1 MSMNNI
7 ERLNEK
13 KITITKD
20 CYLSNHLNVNFD
32 DNTNTITLKGIV
44 MVDNPKTIYINMKK
58 YRLIEEETIT
68 QLGCTL
74 YRIEALKD
82 FANVKAGD
90 KGGWIQGY
98 DNLSQEGDCWVYDNS
113 KVLHNARVYENAQ
126 LRKNTIVYNSADV
139 YGNAFIEGN
148 VLISGA
154 SKVFGEA
161 KIYDEVSIE
170 DFAKVH
176 GRATIAKNA
185 KIRDYAEVCGN
196 AFITDNATI
205 MGCAFIYDKADVFGN
220 AIIKDD
226 ARIYG
231 KVSIGGEIKIEDK
244 VNVFNYT
251 DTYLALKD
259 DACIKGDAVINC
271 VNDII
276 TLRNELDPKRI
287 LTYTKSNKMWNEHI
301 STFDL
306 PINEFYGTS
315 DELIKYGADKD
326 VRLAELFETYVT
338 LVKQVEYITSMR

>member
-1 MSMNNI
+1 MNNI

-20 CYLSNHLNVNFD
+20 CYLSNYFNKDFKDRINRQILNKL
-32 DNTNTITLKGIV
+32 II
-44 MVDNPKTIYINMKK
+44 VDNQKTIYNDMKK
-58 YRLIEEETIT
+58 YRMIEEETT
-68 QLGCTL
+68 THLGCTL

-82 FANVKAGD
+82 FADVKAGD
-90 KGGWIQGY
+90 KGGWIQYY

-113 KVLHNARVYENAQ
+113 KVLHSSRVYENAQ
-126 LRKNTIVYNSADV
+126 LRKNTIVYNSADIFGDV
-139 YGNAFIEGN
+139 FIEGN
-148 VLISGA
+148 VSISGA

-161 KIYDEVSIE
+161 KIYDDVRLE
-170 DFAKVH
+170 DFAKVY
-176 GRATIAKNA
+176 GYAILYGNA
-185 KIRDYAEVCGN
+185 KIRDYAEVFGN
-196 AFITDNATI
+196 TLIHGNATI
-205 MGCAFIYDKADVFGN
+205 IGCAFIYDKADVFGN

-231 KVSIGGEIKIEDK
+231 KAMIGGEIKIEDK

-251 DTYLALKD
+251 DTYLALTD
-259 DACIKGDAVINC
+259 DACIRGDAVIKN